1 MENNEMNEI
10 LTKNIVKK
18 YGFKFSKSLGQNFLI
33 DDTVLEDI
41 IQAADIT
48 PDDLVIEIGPGVGTL
63 TRLLLQRAKKVCAVE
78 LDTDLIPIL
87 NEELKD
93 FDNLTIIHGDA
104 LKVDFREIIGEEKS
118 VKVVANL
125 PYYVTT
131 PIISRLLKGDYN
143 FSSITIMIQKEV
155 AERIA
160 AKENTKEYG
169 ALSLL
174 VQYHCSVD
182 VVRRVSPAAF
192 IPQPK
197 VDSMVIKLNKLPKP
211 RVDVSDEEFFFKVIR
226 ESFNMRRKTLSNSL
240 KNLKID
246 KEKLQKAFEDSGI
259 DPKRRGETLSIE
271 EFAKLAECIKESI

>member
-1 MENNEMNEI
+1 MNEI

-33 DDTVLEDI
+33 DDSVLEDI
-41 IQAADIT
+41 VSAADIK
-48 PDDLVIEIGPGVGTL
+48 PEDMVIEIGPGVGTL
-63 TRLLLQRAKKVCAVE
+63 TRLLLQKAKKVCAIE

-87 NEELKD
+87 NEELKG
-93 FDNLTIIHGDA
+93 FANFTVIHGDA
-104 LKVDFREIIGEEKS
+104 LKVDFKEIIGEEKS

-182 VVRRVSPAAF
+182 VVRKVSPAAF

-211 RVDVSDEEFFFKVIR
+211 RVEVVDVELFFKVIR

-246 KEKLQKAFEDSGI
+246 KEKLQKAFDDAGI
-259 DPKRRGETLSIE
+259 DPIRRGETLSID
-271 EFAKLAECIKESI
+271 EFAKLADCIKNNNQ